1 MNKKRHAT
9 EFQYILWQ
17 YFLTQRIKPV
27 DPKDPVAYNLYLK
40 NLTLLHQLS
49 FYAMKECPLPRTA
62 HRAPFTVHLKG
73 ADGN

>member
-49 FYAMKECPLPRTA
+49 FYAMKVKIE
-62 HRAPFTVHLKG
+62 
-73 ADGN
+73 